1 VVRVLRRASWTRWLG
16 CWWMLVSSAVMAA
29 PPAPAADPAQTPPP
43 AAEVKVDEQAAPPR
57 SAAAEQ
63 SEAIDEPARTPRSS
77 RASVYTLSRCLK
89 LAAANY
95 PKIHEARA
103 KLANKRAQRS
113 QAHTQPFSD
122 WTFTAGLTTAPTV
135 QGTAIY
141 SPDSDVPIKSDMGL
155 AWQVGLEGVIPLWTF
170 GKITN
175 TWDAADAQ
183 VTLGEHELKKEK
195 NEVLLAVR
203 RAYYGALLAHDARL
217 LIREAEA
224 RIDKYLGP
232 MQKKVADGDG
242 DEIDLIK
249 LQIYRE
255 DMTVRESEAEK
266 QERIALAGL
275 RFLTG
280 VNGPLELPDLPL
292 KRVEH
297 RLGPLARYLSAARIH
312 RPEINMARAGI
323 LARAAQARVAR
334 ARLFPDIGL
343 GLGARYANAPKV
355 TDQRNPFVVDP
366 GHGQS
371 YGAAL
376 VLRHKFDFLPQSARL
391 AQAQADL
398 EEIRATERYALGGVG
413 VEVEQAFREATDAE
427 LRLGAYGRS
436 VALARRWLVQVQ
448 QGIDVGTFDDQEI
461 VDPAKEYALKRFAQ
475 MTAMFDYNV
484 ALARLALAT
493 GWDAIAAAD

>member
-1 VVRVLRRASWTRWLG
+1 VVRVLRRVSWTWVLG
-16 CWWMLVSSAVMAA
+16 CWWMLVSSAVLAA
-29 PPAPAADPAQTPPP
+29 PPAPAADPARTAPPAGEKKIGEQPTPPS
-43 AAEVKVDEQAAPPR
+43 
-57 SAAAEQ
+57 SAAAEEEA
-63 SEAIDEPARTPRSS
+63 EAIDDREPAPRVS

-89 LAAANY
+89 LAAENY

-183 VTLGEHELKKEK
+183 VTLGEHEVKKEK

-255 DMTVRESEAEK
+255 DMTVRESEATK

-334 ARLFPDIGL
+334 ARLFPDLGI

-398 EEIRATERYALGGVG
+398 EESRATER
-413 VEVEQAFREATDAE
+413 
-427 LRLGAYGRS
+427 
-436 VALARRWLVQVQ
+436 
-448 QGIDVGTFDDQEI
+448 
-461 VDPAKEYALKRFAQ
+461 
-475 MTAMFDYNV
+475 
-484 ALARLALAT
+484 
-493 GWDAIAAAD
+493 